1 MSRPARRAGPVG
13 RGARRARTARPVAD
27 NLCVPSAGVA
37 RTPMR
42 LDALPRAFSA
52 PPRRARQR
60 GLTEPEPLSD
70 ARCAKTAS
78 AIRAP
83 RPAPS
88 RPPRH
93 QRVCAHPHPHPAR
106 CCQAPRRC
114 AATGMA
120 QSPPAHPCTTLCAHH
135 CARKG
140 NRAFYCPAH
149 FFRQLQ
155 AAARA
160 LALRVACKPGRR
172 RFGPG
177 CVGAGGWPAALC
189 RFTRLSQTVCWRC
202 PFVM

>member
-1 MSRPARRAGPVG
+1 MSRPARRAGPDG

-114 AATGMA
+114 AAAGMA

-140 NRAFYCPAH
+140 NRAFYWPAH
-149 FFRQLQ
+149 FFASCKRLRAPWRCAWPANR
-155 AAARA
+155 AAGGSARA
-160 LALRVACKPGRR
+160 AWALGASLPRCADSRGFHKP
-172 RFGPG
+172 FA
-177 CVGAGGWPAALC
+177 GAVHL
-189 RFTRLSQTVCWRC
+189 
-202 PFVM
+202 